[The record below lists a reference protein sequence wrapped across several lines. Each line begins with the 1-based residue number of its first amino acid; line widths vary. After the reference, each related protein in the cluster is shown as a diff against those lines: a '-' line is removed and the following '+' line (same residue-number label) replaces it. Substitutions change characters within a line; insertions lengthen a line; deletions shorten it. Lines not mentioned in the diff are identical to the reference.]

1 MNHEIS
7 NIDINEFNNYSDEH
21 MRISDVIK
29 FLEEIKDKSGD
40 IEVRYWGEDRFRPEN
55 SRMRWLTEFQLKAMH
70 VLCKV
75 TYSSRMGKKTLE
87 FLH

>member
-1 MNHEIS
+1 MNREIS
-7 NIDINEFNNYSDEH
+7 NIDMNEFNNYSDEH

-40 IEVRYWGEDRFRPEN
+40 IEVRYWEEDRFHPEN

-70 VLCKV
+70 ILYKV